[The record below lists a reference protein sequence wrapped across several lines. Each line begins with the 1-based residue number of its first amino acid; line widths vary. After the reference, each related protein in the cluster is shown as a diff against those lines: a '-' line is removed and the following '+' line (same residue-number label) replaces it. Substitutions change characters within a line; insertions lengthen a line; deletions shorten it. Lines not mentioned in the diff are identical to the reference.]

1 MIQIKR
7 DNLDIL
13 AERHYI
19 EYFEEKGFL
28 KRLEEIENS
37 ERDFAQKRFFQYIL
51 VNIKNII
58 TGTPETLSK
67 IREELYSNHR
77 AILKKIEYWEKLKRK
92 KKKAEKD
99 LKKSHDLL
107 NELVKNRATQ
117 EAYDIAREN
126 KDKVHQKLKRIE
138 HYFYESNEILLKIN
152 KVFNYKDFC
161 AIGKDWGAYELVKQL
176 NVSVCP
182 YCNRQFISI
191 AEPTKGE
198 KGRTRPQLDHFYS
211 KSKYPFLS
219 ISFFNLIPCCYVC
232 NSNLKRD
239 YDFTRETHLH
249 PYEGGFE
256 DLVQF
261 TIKFHASKGKL
272 DYIKAWYSNPELFS
286 IGLKLNPIK
295 KNQYTPDELKVLLRK
310 VNNNKRVFKLKS
322 LYNSHR
328 DYVGE
333 ILLKSMMYNEAK
345 IDALQ
350 HEFPR
355 IFPTKESVVRLLYSN
370 YIDSSDWNKRALSK
384 LTYDVTQEFGIHNT

>member
-7 DNLDIL
+7 DNLDTL

-19 EYFEEKGFL
+19 EYFEGKGFL
-28 KRLEEIENS
+28 EKLKEIENS
-37 ERDFAQKRFFQYIL
+37 EKDRAQRRFFQYIL
-51 VNIKNII
+51 TNIKDII
-58 TGTPETLSK
+58 TGAPETLSK
-67 IREELYSNHR
+67 IREELYYNHK
-77 AILKKIEYWEKLKRK
+77 AILKKIEYYEKLKRK

-99 LKKSHDLL
+99 FKKSQESLDK
-107 NELVKNRATQ
+107 LVENRATQ
-117 EAYDIAREN
+117 AVQGTARDN
-126 KDKVHQKLKRIE
+126 MQKKHQVLKRIE
-138 HYFYESNEILLKIN
+138 YYVHESTQLLMKIN
-152 KVFNYKDFC
+152 KVFNYTDFC
-161 AIGKDWGAYELVKQL
+161 TIGNNWGAYELVKEL
-176 NVSVCP
+176 NIDVCP

-232 NSNLKRD
+232 NSNLKRN

-249 PYEGGFE
+249 PYEAGFE
-256 DLVQF
+256 NLIQF
-261 TIKFHASKGKL
+261 TIEFEKNKGKL
-272 DYIKAWYSNPELFS
+272 DYVKAWYSNPELFS

-295 KNQYTPDELKVLLRK
+295 KNQYTRDELKVLLRK

-333 ILLKSMMYNEAK
+333 ILVKSMMYNDSK

-355 IFPTKESVVRLLYSN
+355 LFPTKESVVRLLHSN
-370 YIDSSDWNKRALSK
+370 YIDSSDWDKRVLSK
-384 LTYDVTQEFGIHNT
+384 LTYDVTQEFGIHNA